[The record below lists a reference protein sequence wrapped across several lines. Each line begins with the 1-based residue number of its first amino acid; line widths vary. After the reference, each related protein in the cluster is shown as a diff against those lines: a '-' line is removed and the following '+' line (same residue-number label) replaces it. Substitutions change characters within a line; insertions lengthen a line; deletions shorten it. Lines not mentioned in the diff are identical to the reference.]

1 MDTILLAVIA
11 GLQTATLLVV
21 FVGTNF
27 RARVW
32 QVPVIGG
39 ALDKLVHKG
48 WRSR

>member
-11 GLQTATLLVV
+11 GLQATTLLVV

-27 RARVW
+27 RARAS
-32 QVPVIGG
+32 QIPVVGG
-39 ALDKLVHKG
+39 LIDKFIHKG